1 MTDAPL
7 FGLLPRHQINDSSVY
22 HEDNVLPSRK
32 HANYLIEI
40 YWRHI
45 QPLEP
50 FLDRERFFHSYQ
62 ALFAGSLFNEDKRI
76 FVSTLNTIFA
86 IATQLQGYL
95 PREKREEASKTYFN
109 QAWTLLRP
117 ESIIWEPGSLEL
129 VQCLLLM
136 GRYLQCTN
144 NPHQTWMAV
153 GSAVRIAQS
162 LGLHLSDAASSSPA
176 ARDSRLRLHL
186 WKCCVFMDRFVSNL
200 SFWVGLLLIMTFKD
214 NLMGIGTRVNGIFNR
229 DRLAA

>member
-7 FGLLPRHQINDSSVY
+7 FGLLPRRQINDSSVY

-32 HANYLIEI
+32 HADYLIEI

-50 FLDRERFFHSYQ
+50 LLDRERFFHSYQ
-62 ALFAGSLFNEDKRI
+62 ALFAGSLFNEDERI

-109 QAWTLLRP
+109 RAWTLLRP

-214 NLMGIGTRVNGIFNR
+214 NLMGIGTRVDGIFNR